1 MKYTYHDLREIY
13 AEIAYHDFG
22 KKEGTDR
29 EEIDYKSDILGHQVD
44 KDRLVAT
51 EHYMTKKGE

>member
-1 MKYTYHDLREIY
+1 LREIY
-13 AEIAYHDFG
+13 ADLAYREFG
-22 KKEGTDR
+22 LKDGTDR

-51 EHYMTKKGE
+51 EHYMTKRGE